1 MKEYKPVL
9 YIGANSDVAKS
20 SAEFYAK
27 KGHTIILIARNI
39 NRIEAFRDHIEETY
53 KVKCTLYELD
63 ILDFNSFDLFFE
75 ALNIKIEILICCVGL
90 MKDNEFNL
98 SVNDKNL
105 IINTNYVGPS
115 LFIDSSIR
123 YFQKNYIKGTII
135 GISSVAGGRG
145 RSKNYLY
152 GAAKSAFSEY
162 LSGVRQKFSNAGIH
176 IITIKPGFIN
186 TKMLTNKKVS
196 RLLVSSPY
204 EIAKLIYN
212 AYKAKKY
219 VVYPFRWKIIMSIVV
234 IIPEYIFKKL
244 NF

>member
-1 MKEYKPVL
+1 MKYVL
-9 YIGANSDVAKS
+9 IIGAKSELGIELARLYASNQYNLYLAGRSINDMQDEADYLERTFNIKVILSELDVTDFISHHKFYESMVIKPIGVIYAAGYYPDPFLVTSNWKE
-20 SAEFYAK
+20 SANAINVNYAGAVSLLNIMAEEFYQYK
-27 KGHTIILIARNI
+27 SGFIVGIA
-39 NRIEAFRDHIEETY
+39 
-53 KVKCTLYELD
+53 
-63 ILDFNSFDLFFE
+63 
-75 ALNIKIEILICCVGL
+75 
-90 MKDNEFNL
+90 
-98 SVNDKNL
+98 SVSG
-105 IINTNYVGPS
+105 V
-115 LFIDSSIR
+115 
-123 YFQKNYIKGTII
+123 
-135 GISSVAGGRG
+135 RG

-162 LSGVRQKFSNAGIH
+162 LSGVRQKFSNIGIH

-212 AYKAKKY
+212 AYKTKRY